1 MDVEQQIQEH
11 QHVIMVFYTE
21 SNASSFIIS
30 ELVREIEH
38 QYGNRIKTLF
48 IDAEDCQQYSKSY
61 GIRKIPTLVF
71 IKNKEVMATL
81 QGISTRS
88 EIINTIKTV
97 FLENK

>member
-1 MDVEQQIQEH
+1 MDAEEQIQKY
-11 QHVIMVFYTE
+11 QNIIIVFFTE

-30 ELVREIEH
+30 ELVRELESD
-38 QYGNRIKTLF
+38 YGGRIKVIF
-48 IDAEDCQQYSKSY
+48 VDADDSPKLADRY

-71 IKNKEVMATL
+71 IKNEEVMATL